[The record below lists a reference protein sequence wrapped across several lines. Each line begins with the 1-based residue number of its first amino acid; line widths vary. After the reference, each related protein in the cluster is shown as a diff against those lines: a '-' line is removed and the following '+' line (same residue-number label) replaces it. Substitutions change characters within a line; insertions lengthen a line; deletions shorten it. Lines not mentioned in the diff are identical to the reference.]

1 MIHSTSIIRMKTF
14 FSLLKLLLFA
24 SLSSKAKPTTLLCET
39 NMFVEWLTQWEFFF
53 LFRLF
58 QCERSAKMRTKM
70 KKVFFMKFFSR
81 SIFLCV
87 LTRTCAFGCACVY
100 STIYECIRK
109 WWNKYCERH
118 VIGGMTLILLIVK
131 SSFFIKWT
139 TPFQLNCRQSCRFD
153 IFFAIDFDDVIRK
166 LLIWLLVVLARD
178 KQHLC
183 HHIVPNEKNCLR
195 FRPETI
201 YFCCV
206 WMRSWYIYW
215 KQVYL
220 SLTSLILGNKV
231 LILKT
236 FIVISQTPP
245 SLLLFMTSACISCYK
260 SLATFS
266 LSLAAM
272 LSW

>member
-1 MIHSTSIIRMKTF
+1 MKIPHFLNKIVLPHYPHSFLLTSIIRMETL

-131 SSFFIKWT
+131 ISFFIKWT
-139 TPFQLNCRQSCRFD
+139 TPFQLNRHQSCRFD

-201 YFCCV
+201 YFCCAE
-206 WMRSWYIYW
+206 
-215 KQVYL
+215 
-220 SLTSLILGNKV
+220 LIH
-231 LILKT
+231 ILK
-236 FIVISQTPP
+236 
-245 SLLLFMTSACISCYK
+245 A
-260 SLATFS
+260 S
-266 LSLAAM
+266 LSFTHKSHPWQQSFDIEDIYCHFSNSSVFIAIYDFCMHFM
-272 LSW
+272 L